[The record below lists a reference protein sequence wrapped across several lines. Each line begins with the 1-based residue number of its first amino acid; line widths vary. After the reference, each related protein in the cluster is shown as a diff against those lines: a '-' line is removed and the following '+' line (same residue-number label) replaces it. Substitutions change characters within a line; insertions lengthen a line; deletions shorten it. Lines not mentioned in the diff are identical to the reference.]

1 MDECTPL
8 LSAVDDALFV
18 IGGKWKLRIITAL
31 LDKPKR
37 FNELQRMVNGIS
49 ATVLSNELKDLELNG
64 FIKKVMDDIY
74 AVYHL
79 TEYSHT
85 LYDVVMALG
94 KWGKLHSQT
103 IRNK

>member
-1 MDECTPL
+1 MDQCTPL

-31 LDKPKR
+31 LDKPRR
-37 FNELQRMVNGIS
+37 FNELQRLVQGIS
-49 ATVLSNELKDLELNG
+49 ATVLSGELKDLELNG
-64 FIKKVMDDIY
+64 FIKKIQEDIY
-74 AVYHL
+74 AEYQL

-94 KWGKLHSQT
+94 KWGKLHSKT